1 MKNRIEKFDSMFI
14 ELINN
19 KIKNKYLD
27 AFMYRATNLGGAA
40 FIITFTI
47 FLLVFGN
54 ANWRIIGIEAFLA
67 LVIGQSIVFSL
78 KMLLNRE
85 RPYKILEHL
94 HTFGIEL
101 RDYSF
106 PSGHT
111 SASFSLATT
120 IALNLPRLS
129 FLVFLLAM
137 VIGLS
142 RVYLGVHYPTDVLA
156 GIMVGLAIPILT
168 HIFLLDIVDG
178 VVSFIGV
185 NIK

>member
-40 FIITFTI
+40 FIIIFTI
-47 FLLVFGN
+47 FLIVFGN
-54 ANWRIIGIEAFLA
+54 ASWRVVGIEALLA
-67 LVIGQSIVFSL
+67 LGISQFIVVSL

-111 SASFSLATT
+111 TASFSLATT
-120 IALNLPRLS
+120 IALNVPRLS
-129 FLVFLLAM
+129 LLVFFLAM
-137 VIGLS
+137 IIGLS
-142 RVYLGVHYPTDVLA
+142 RIYLGVHYPTDVLA
-156 GIMVGLAIPILT
+156 GVMVGIIVPILT
-168 HIFLLDIVDG
+168 HVFLLDIVDG
-178 VVSFIGV
+178 VVSFIGL
-185 NIK
+185 NQ

>member
-1 MKNRIEKFDSMFI
+1 MKNNIEKFDRMLI

-27 AFMYRATNLGGAA
+27 AFMYRGTNLGGAT
-40 FIITFTI
+40 FIITLTI
-47 FLLVFGN
+47 FLIVFGN
-54 ANWRIIGIEAFLA
+54 ANWRIIGIEALLSLIISQFL
-67 LVIGQSIVFSL
+67 VVSL

-120 IALNLPRLS
+120 IALNVPRLS
-129 FLVFLLAM
+129 IVVFFLAM

-142 RVYLGVHYPTDVLA
+142 RIYLGVHYPTDVLA
-156 GIMVGLAIPILT
+156 GVIVGLAVPILT
-168 HIFLLDIVDG
+168 HVFLLDIVDG
-178 VVSFIGV
+178 IVSFIGV
-185 NIK
+185 NS